1 MDFNTKTFLIHQH
14 FVNRVLTHN
23 LNDIAMLSIKC
34 APIKLLDNPLK
45 YQTKKKIPYN
55 TTLKSLE
62 FYLLSSTRLVDIPP
76 PPNLFK
82 KLNIN
87 LLCLN

>member
-1 MDFNTKTFLIHQH
+1 MDFNTKTFLIHKY

-45 YQTKKKIPYN
+45 YQTKKKIQYN
-55 TTLKSLE
+55 KTLKSLE

-76 PPNLFK
+76 PNLFK